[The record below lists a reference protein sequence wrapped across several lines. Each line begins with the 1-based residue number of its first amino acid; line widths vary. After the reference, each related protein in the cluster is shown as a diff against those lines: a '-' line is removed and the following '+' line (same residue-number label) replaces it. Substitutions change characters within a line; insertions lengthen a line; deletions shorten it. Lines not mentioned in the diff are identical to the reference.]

1 MSKSLQD
8 QVAVVT
14 GASSGIGL
22 AIAQA
27 LAAEGARLVLGAG
40 SQPKLDKAA
49 AALGEVATAVRT
61 DVTDTSFRAQRQI
74 VRLTNYNSDPDVTL
88 AE

>member
-22 AIAQA
+22 AIARD
-27 LAAEGARLVLGAG
+27 LAARGARLVLGAR
-40 SQPKLDKAA
+40 SQAKLDEAVA
-49 AALGEVATAVRT
+49 GLG
-61 DVTDTSFRAQRQI
+61 
-74 VRLTNYNSDPDVTL
+74 
-88 AE
+88 